1 MLQFIQE
8 LLVRFFIQLLHFD
21 DENQSIHALIWE
33 VGLSDIVE
41 VTHELGEVDRPDRAS
56 LAHYRR
62 RAGHHIE
69 KC

>member
-1 MLQFIQE
+1 MLQFIEE
-8 LLVRFFIQLLHFD
+8 LLVSFFIQFLHFD

-41 VTHELGEVDRPDRAS
+41 VAHELGEVDRLNRAL

-62 RAGHHIE
+62 RVRRNIE